1 MYLTFKRHEAQG
13 SGKAWCGEDVGWGN
27 PLIHRGGGVGGRG
40 GMGWGADREGDEVQT
55 VNKD

>member
-1 MYLTFKRHEAQG
+1 
-13 SGKAWCGEDVGWGN
+13 
-27 PLIHRGGGVGGRG
+27 VGGRG